1 MSSIATLPP
10 VNQSNESVSSTA
22 YGISELYL
30 SAEPDEIASLLADA
44 SPREISHTLKQL
56 LPDKA
61 TIVFSLLSEATRDEL
76 GQYLDARYLEQWAHN
91 STYPEDSV
99 GRLMDP
105 PFGVYQL
112 DQAVNEV
119 LRTLK
124 DQLRREFITYLY
136 VVDNTGQLQGLVVMR
151 DLLFAQPTQ
160 LLSDIMASDIF
171 SLTPETPVMEAMRG
185 VAARHYPVY
194 PVIDSKRQL
203 CGLVRGSRLFQ
214 AQAFEISSQAGT
226 MVGVEKGE
234 RSTTHF
240 FKSLR
245 YRHPWLQLNLLT
257 AFIAGAI
264 VNLFQDTIN
273 QVVVLASFLPILA
286 GQSGNTGCQSLAIT
300 LRGLTLGEIDQT
312 KISRLLLKE
321 AFLGLLNGAL
331 VGLTAGLAMLVL
343 AHVQELSEPFLL
355 ASIVFMAMTA
365 SCCISGVS
373 GVLVPVALRRLGAD
387 PATASGIFLTT
398 ATDVASMG
406 LLLALATLILL

>member
-1 MSSIATLPP
+1 MSSIAIRPP
-10 VNQSNESVSSTA
+10 AKQANKSASTA
-22 YGISELYL
+22 PDEIFKSCL
-30 SAEPDEIASLLADA
+30 SGETDEIASILSDE
-44 SPREISHTLKQL
+44 SPSEISRALKQL
-56 LPDKA
+56 IPDQA
-61 TIVFSLLSEATRDEL
+61 ANVYSLLPEITRDAIA
-76 GQYLDARYLEQWAHN
+76 QYLDPRYLEQWTHN
-91 STYPEDSV
+91 STYPKDTV

-105 PFGVYQL
+105 PFGVYHL
-112 DQAVNEV
+112 DQTVEE
-119 LRTLK
+119 TLK
-124 DQLRREFITYLY
+124 TLKEQLRREFITYLY
-136 VVDNTGQLQGLVVMR
+136 IVDTTGHLQGLVVMR
-151 DLLFAQPTQ
+151 DLLFAESTQ
-160 LLSDIMASDIF
+160 QLHEIMTSDIF

-194 PVIDSKRQL
+194 PVIDSRGHL

-214 AQAFEISSQAGT
+214 AQAFEISAQAGT

-240 FKSLR
+240 FQSLR

-300 LRGLTLGEIDQT
+300 LRGLTLGEIDQ
-312 KISRLLLKE
+312 SRSSHILFKE
-321 AFLGLLNGAL
+321 ALLGLLNGAL
-331 VGLTAGLAMLVL
+331 VGITAGLAMLLL
-343 AHVQELSEPFLL
+343 AHAQGLTNPLLL
-355 ASIVFMAMTA
+355 ATIVFMAMTA
-365 SCCISGVS
+365 SCCISGLS
-373 GVLVPVALRRLGAD
+373 GVLVPLALRRLGAD

-406 LLLALATLILL
+406 LLLALATLMLL